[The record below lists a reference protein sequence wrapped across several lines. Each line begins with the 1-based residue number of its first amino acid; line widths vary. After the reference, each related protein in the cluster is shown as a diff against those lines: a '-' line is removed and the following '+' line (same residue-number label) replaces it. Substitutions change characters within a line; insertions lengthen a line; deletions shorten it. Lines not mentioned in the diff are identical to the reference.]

1 MDIAVLDLG
10 STTFHLQHLRM
21 DTNGSSSTTLDE
33 KRSLCLGTQVFADG
47 HLDRRSWLESLDA
60 VWSLLETSDEHKPS
74 HRVIVATSAI
84 RSASNG
90 VDLIH
95 EIERRHRVH
104 VRILSPQE
112 EARYAYLGQASW
124 ALADGL
130 RLAAVDLGGGSVEIA
145 VGEGTYVMHA
155 ASLPVGALRMR
166 AGSELGAY
174 GAAEARSV
182 ARKVRE
188 QIAESVGRIR
198 QLAPQLVVFGSG
210 SARAARKLLMRESA
224 EPGKVGPL
232 AVSEFRAALEQHL
245 GHSSEDLIALGV
257 DPARA
262 SSVLVAATIMLQ
274 VLELLEVDHAHVS
287 DRGLR
292 DGLAHEVFHAAQA
305 KPVRATAEAERATG
319 EADAAFA

>member
-21 DTNGSSSTTLDE
+21 DTSGASTTTLDA
-33 KRSLCLGTQVFADG
+33 KRSLCLGSQVFADG
-47 HLDRRSWLESLDA
+47 YLDRRSWLESLDA
-60 VWSLLETSDEHKPS
+60 VWALLELSDEHKPS
-74 HRVIVATSAI
+74 QRVIVATSAI

-90 VDLIH
+90 IDLIQ

-104 VRILSPQE
+104 VRILSPHE
-112 EARYAYLGQASW
+112 EARYAYLGQAS
-124 ALADGL
+124 ASLAAGQ

-145 VGEGTYVMHA
+145 VGEGAYVMDA

-166 AGSELGAY
+166 AGSDLGAY
-174 GAAEARSV
+174 GAQEALAIALR
-182 ARKVRE
+182 VRD

-210 SARAARKLLMRESA
+210 SARAARKLLLRDST

-232 AVSEFRAALEQHL
+232 GVSEFRAALEQHL
-245 GHSSEDLIALGV
+245 GHSREDLIALGV

-274 VLELLEVDHAHVS
+274 VLDVLEIDRAHVS

-292 DGLAHEVFHAAQA
+292 DGLAHEVFQASHA
-305 KPVRATAEAERATG
+305 KSTRATG
-319 EADAAFA
+319 EADAAYA